1 MGVLV
6 HVLDVLLVHVRVRMG
21 VVVVGVL
28 VVVLDVCVGV
38 LHVPVRVFVGVRQ
51 IGHRIAP
58 IVVVHG
64 TAFIFFRTATAMDG
78 AYQKWYTSKVGCLGT
93 TLVAGFLQLAKQ
105 RNCSRCGEYV
115 CTNSGSV
122 SCRLRQCLVQTR
134 GLRRGAVPKLRS
146 APPTSTRV
154 ARCAPKWLETPE
166 AVRQLRVDGL
176 ERRAVAGL
184 AVCLERLDLKCL
196 AALD

>member
-1 MGVLV
+1 MLV

-21 VVVVGVL
+21 VVVVGVLVVVVDVL

-134 GLRRGAVPKLRS
+134 GPSPRRS
-146 APPTSTRV
+146 AEATIRSTHVHPRGSMRSQV
-154 ARCAPKWLETPE
+154 ARNS
-166 AVRQLRVDGL
+166 
-176 ERRAVAGL
+176 
-184 AVCLERLDLKCL
+184 
-196 AALD
+196 